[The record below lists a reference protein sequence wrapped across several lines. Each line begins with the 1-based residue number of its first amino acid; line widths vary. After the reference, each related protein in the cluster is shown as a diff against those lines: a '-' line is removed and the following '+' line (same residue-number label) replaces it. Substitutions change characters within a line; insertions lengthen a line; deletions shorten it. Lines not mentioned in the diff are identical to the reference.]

1 VDPGDDAPRLLLDN
15 FAYGESWTNGVD
27 LDLHVVA
34 RFSLRNEDYE
44 AFDPCDSVTAT
55 AGLFDVKFVFLSFLN
70 WLVDGTLKAHT
81 FHLIHFRSASSSG
94 ENMDANADG
103 YGRTFASARTPN

>member
-1 VDPGDDAPRLLLDN
+1 VDSGDDAPRLLLDN
-15 FAYGESWTNGVD
+15 FAGCESWTNGVD

-55 AGLFDVKFVFLSFLN
+55 AGLFDVEFVLLPFLN
-70 WLVDGTLKAHT
+70 WLVEGTLKAHT
-81 FHLIHFRSASSSG
+81 FHLIQFRSASSSG
-94 ENMDANADG
+94 EKSDVNANG